1 MENQLG
7 GALAR
12 CELALNY
19 QPQFDLK
26 TGKIVGLEALLRW
39 RHPQLGSVSPTSFIP
54 VAEESGLIVQLGT
67 WALQTACQ
75 QARRLQSSSS
85 LPIRM
90 AVNVSSLQFA
100 RADFVDVVAK
110 TIDEAGIEAS
120 LLELELTES
129 LLMKNMDES
138 ASRLK
143 TLKKLG
149 VHLSLDDF
157 GTGYSSLTYLQRL
170 PIDSLKIDQSFV
182 HDLGHS
188 SKAPLLVASIATL
201 ARSLGMLAVA
211 EGVESSGQLS
221 AVRAAG
227 CDVVQGF
234 LLGRPAL
241 AEDLFSVPGL
251 LTASPAGFRVVLPV
265 RRIAGIPVRN
275 GCQPL
280 SYVIGRNVSNLDA
293 RLAIIEN

>member
-1 MENQLG
+1 MYGAKGSGRNGAVSYTRNLGEADRQRLYMENQLG

-12 CELALNY
+12 SELTLNY

-39 RHPQLGSVSPTSFIP
+39 RHPQLGAVSPSSFIP
-54 VAEESGLIVQLGT
+54 VAEDSGLIVQLGT

-100 RADFVDVVAK
+100 RTDFVDVVAK
-110 TIDEAGIEAS
+110 SIDEAGIEAS

-138 ASRLK
+138 VPRLD

-157 GTGYSSLTYLQRL
+157 GTGYSSLKYLQRL

-182 HDLGHS
+182 QDLGRS
-188 SKAPLLVASIATL
+188 SKAPLLMESIASL
-201 ARSLGMLAVA
+201 ARSLGMTAVA
-211 EGVESSGQLS
+211 EGVE
-221 AVRAAG
+221 
-227 CDVVQGF
+227 
-234 LLGRPAL
+234 
-241 AEDLFSVPGL
+241 
-251 LTASPAGFRVVLPV
+251 
-265 RRIAGIPVRN
+265 
-275 GCQPL
+275 
-280 SYVIGRNVSNLDA
+280 
-293 RLAIIEN
+293 